1 MERPPLGS
9 ATRDVTDPAVP
20 GFLELWMSDG
30 DAVRRVTEG
39 DPQAFAVLV
48 ERYHAGCLRY
58 AVRMLGTREDAEE
71 AVQDAF
77 LRAYRGLGRYD
88 HRDRFRA
95 WLFRILVN
103 RCRTRAV
110 RMKRT
115 GSPLISLDELAERP
129 APQRGPGDPL
139 ERRRIHEALL
149 ALPPDQRE
157 AFLLKHVE
165 EMSYEEMA
173 EATGD
178 GVSALKMRVKRARDA
193 MQRRLDHVD

>member
-1 MERPPLGS
+1 
-9 ATRDVTDPAVP
+9 
-20 GFLELWMSDG
+20 MSDG

-39 DPQAFAVLV
+39 DVESFEVLV

-58 AVRMLGTREDAEE
+58 AARMLGSPEDAEE

-77 LRAYRGLGRYD
+77 VRAYRGLGGYD

-110 RMKRT
+110 RMKRVRA
-115 GSPLISLDELAERP
+115 PLVPLSELGERP
-129 APQRGPGDPL
+129 APDRGPGDPL
-139 ERRRIHEALL
+139 ERRRIHEAL
-149 ALPPDQRE
+149 AELPPDQRE
-157 AFLLKHVE
+157 AFLLKYVE
-165 EMSYEEMA
+165 DMSYEEMA

-178 GVSALKMRVKRARDA
+178 GVSALKMRVMRARDA
-193 MQRRLDHVD
+193 MRRRLDHVY